1 MALGK
6 RSLGMSLAGLVVL
19 LAGRPAPVGAQTA
32 LEVKATGKKTFYVD
46 GRAGNNQVTVLSQ
59 STLEDFTCVCDKV
72 MGKGEVDPKNIESL
86 RGRFSL
92 RVEDIKTGIDL
103 RDHHLRSPDWLDAAK
118 YPEVVM
124 EFTGI
129 EDAKKT
135 APNEAS
141 LLLIGTCAVKGKTNA
156 VKIPTTL
163 SFLDE
168 SPVTMKRVKGDLLRV
183 RSEFKLK
190 LSDYGV
196 TGPPGSDTIGL
207 KVADTLEIKVTVF
220 GSTEAPPAAL
230 EPDKDAPATQPV
242 KPPPPKKPS
251 G

>member
-6 RSLGMSLAGLVVL
+6 RGLAMSLAALVAL
-19 LAGRPAPVGAQTA
+19 LADLPTPAGAQTA

-59 STLEDFTCVCDKV
+59 STLEDITCVCDKV
-72 MGKGEVDPKNIESL
+72 TGKCDLDPKNVESL
-86 RGRFSL
+86 RGRFVL
-92 RVEDIKTGIDL
+92 RIEDIRTGIDL
-103 RDHHLRSPDWLDAAK
+103 RDHHLRTPDWLDAAK
-118 YPEVVM
+118 YPEVVI
-124 EFTGI
+124 EVTGI

-135 APNEAS
+135 TASEAS
-141 LLLIGTCAVKGKTNA
+141 LVLVGTCTVKGKTNP

-163 SFLDE
+163 SYLDE
-168 SPVTMKRVKGDLLRV
+168 SPVTMKRVKGDLLRL

-207 KVADTLEIKVTVF
+207 KVADTLVVKVTVF

-230 EPDKDAPATQPV
+230 EPDKGPPASQPV